1 MSSDG
6 TVTEQALTRI
16 PSGSPD
22 YWRCVDFL
30 VDEAEALDQNRLEDW
45 LAMLHQE
52 IDYRVP
58 IRLTRERAAGPGFS
72 DEGLH
77 LFENY
82 ESLTT
87 RVERFATDYAWAD
100 DPPARTRRF
109 LSNFRVFAIDGTDD
123 LRVRGNLLVY
133 RERLAEPASQF
144 VSAER
149 EDDLRARDGELKLLR
164 RMVLLDHAVLTIPNL
179 GIFL

>member
-6 TVTEQALTRI
+6 TMTGQALTRI
-16 PSGSPD
+16 PSGAPD

-30 VDEAEALDQNRLEDW
+30 TDEAEALDQNRFEDW
-45 LAMLHQE
+45 LEILHQE

-58 IRLTRERAAGPGFS
+58 IRLSRERAAGPGFS
-72 DEGLH
+72 KEGLH

-87 RVERFATDYAWAD
+87 RVERFATDYAWAE
-100 DPPARTRRF
+100 DPPPRTRRF
-109 LSNFRVFAIDGTDD
+109 LSNFRIFVLDGTDD
-123 LRVRGNLLVY
+123 LRVRSNLLVY
-133 RERLAEPASQF
+133 RERFAEPESQL

-149 EDDLRARDGELKLLR
+149 EDDLRDHDGELKLLR
-164 RMVLLDHAVLTIPNL
+164 RTVLLDHAVLTTPNL